1 MRLQAVEVAR
11 WLRRRV
17 ENVAVALLSV
27 MFATFILQIFF
38 RYVLNNPVGWSEEV
52 IITTWLW
59 SVLWGAAFVLRE
71 SEEIRFDIIYSNIGE
86 GARRVFTAV
95 SGLALIVLYGISL
108 PGAYS
113 YVSFMRVERSAYL
126 QVPISWLYSVYVIFA
141 VACVGRYCWLVYQA
155 VRGARSP
162 ATDPAQLVD
171 SSVPVSPFAL
181 CIVTIVFLGTLGLPI
196 GHSMIAASILYLLL
210 SGLDLGT
217 VAEQILHELFNSYVL
232 LAIPLFI
239 LAADLMNI
247 GSLTD
252 RLLQFCLVLVGR
264 FRGGLGHV
272 NVVANMIFA
281 GMSGSAIAD
290 AVGVG
295 RIIIGMMTKDGR
307 YPVAYAGAITA
318 SAAIIG
324 PIIPPSIPMVLYAL
338 ISDTSIGY
346 LFLGGFVP
354 EIMLGVAFMTM
365 NSVIARRRNYPV
377 EPPVPLRKVPRI
389 TLRAFPALMLPVIL
403 LFGIYGGVMTPTEG
417 AAAAAFYALFA
428 STVLYRAVTWNQL
441 YGAILTSGK
450 ASTSIGILIAGAL
463 VFNYVVTSENIPKS
477 LQALMSG
484 YHLSAGGFLLI
495 VNIVLLIL
503 GCLLEGSTILLVVVP
518 IFIPTAKALGID
530 LVHFGVVV
538 VVNIMIGLLTP
549 PYGLLLFVL
558 ANMTKQPLTA
568 IVREAAPFI
577 FTAIVLLAFITVV
590 PESILW
596 LPRLMGY
603 KG

>member
-1 MRLQAVEVAR
+1 M
-11 WLRRRV
+11 
-17 ENVAVALLSV
+17 
-27 MFATFILQIFF
+27 M
-38 RYVLNNPVGWSEEV
+38 
-52 IITTWLW
+52 
-59 SVLWGAAFVLRE
+59 
-71 SEEIRFDIIYSNIGE
+71 
-86 GARRVFTAV
+86 
-95 SGLALIVLYGISL
+95 
-108 PGAYS
+108 
-113 YVSFMRVERSAYL
+113 
-126 QVPISWLYSVYVIFA
+126 
-141 VACVGRYCWLVYQA
+141 
-155 VRGARSP
+155 
-162 ATDPAQLVD
+162 
-171 SSVPVSPFAL
+171 VSPFAL
-181 CIVTIVFLGTLGLPI
+181 CIVTIVFLGALGLPI
-196 GHSMIAASILYLLL
+196 GHSMIVASIFYLLL

-217 VAEQILHELFNSYVL
+217 AAEQILNGLFNSYVL

-290 AVGVG
+290 AVGIG

-307 YPVAYAGAITA
+307 YPVAYAAAITA

-324 PIIPPSIPMVLYAL
+324 PIIPPSIPMVVYAL
-338 ISDTSIGY
+338 VSDTSIGY

-354 EIMLGVAFMTM
+354 GIMLGIAFMVM
-365 NSVIARRRNYPV
+365 NSIIARRRNYPV
-377 EPPVPLRKVPRI
+377 EAPVPLRDVPRI
-389 TLRAFPALMLPVIL
+389 TLRAFPALLLPVIL

-428 STVLYRAVTWNQL
+428 STVLYRAVTWKQL
-441 YGAILTSGK
+441 YAAILTSGK
-450 ASTSIGILIAGAL
+450 ATTSIGMLIAGAL
-463 VFNYVVTSENIPKS
+463 IFNYVVTIENIPTS
-477 LQALMSG
+477 LANFMHGMSF
-484 YHLSAGGFLLI
+484 SAGSFLLV
-495 VNIVLLIL
+495 VNIILLIL
-503 GCLLEGSTILLVVVP
+503 GCLLEGTTILLVIVP

-558 ANMTKQPLTA
+558 ANMTKQPLGA

-577 FTAIVLLAFITVV
+577 FAAILVLAVITWV

>member
-1 MRLQAVEVAR
+1 M
-11 WLRRRV
+11 
-17 ENVAVALLSV
+17 
-27 MFATFILQIFF
+27 
-38 RYVLNNPVGWSEEV
+38 
-52 IITTWLW
+52 
-59 SVLWGAAFVLRE
+59 
-71 SEEIRFDIIYSNIGE
+71 
-86 GARRVFTAV
+86 
-95 SGLALIVLYGISL
+95 
-108 PGAYS
+108 
-113 YVSFMRVERSAYL
+113 
-126 QVPISWLYSVYVIFA
+126 
-141 VACVGRYCWLVYQA
+141 
-155 VRGARSP
+155 
-162 ATDPAQLVD
+162 
-171 SSVPVSPFAL
+171 PVSPFAL
-181 CIVTIVFLGTLGLPI
+181 CIITIVVLGALGLPI
-196 GHSMIAASILYLLL
+196 GHSMIVASVFYLLL

-217 VAEQILHELFNSYVL
+217 AAEQILNGLFNSYVL

-290 AVGVG
+290 AVGIG

-354 EIMLGVAFMTM
+354 GVMLGGVFMVM
-365 NSVIARRRNYPV
+365 NSIIARRRNYPV
-377 EPPVPLRKVPRI
+377 EPPIPLGEIPKI
-389 TLRAFPALMLPVIL
+389 TMRAFPALMLPVIL

-417 AAAAAFYALFA
+417 AAAAAFYALLA
-428 STVLYRAVTWNQL
+428 STLIYRAVTWKQL
-441 YGAILTSGK
+441 YGAILTSGR
-450 ASTSIGILIAGAL
+450 ATTSIGMLIAGAL
-463 VFNYVVTSENIPKS
+463 VFNYVVTIENVPAS
-477 LQALMSG
+477 LAKVLTG
-484 YHLSAGGFLLI
+484 LHPSAGGFLLI
-495 VNIVLLIL
+495 VNILLLVL
-503 GCLLEGSTILLVVVP
+503 GCLLEGSTILLVIVP

-558 ANMTKQPLTA
+558 ANMTKQPLVA
-568 IVREAAPFI
+568 IVREAVPFI
-577 FTAIVLLAFITVV
+577 AAALMVLGVITVF
-590 PESILW
+590 PDTILW
-596 LPRLMGY
+596 LPRLIGY

>member
-1 MRLQAVEVAR
+1 MTL
-11 WLRRRV
+11 
-17 ENVAVALLSV
+17 
-27 MFATFILQIFF
+27 
-38 RYVLNNPVGWSEEV
+38 
-52 IITTWLW
+52 
-59 SVLWGAAFVLRE
+59 
-71 SEEIRFDIIYSNIGE
+71 
-86 GARRVFTAV
+86 
-95 SGLALIVLYGISL
+95 
-108 PGAYS
+108 
-113 YVSFMRVERSAYL
+113 
-126 QVPISWLYSVYVIFA
+126 
-141 VACVGRYCWLVYQA
+141 
-155 VRGARSP
+155 
-162 ATDPAQLVD
+162 
-171 SSVPVSPFAL
+171 SPFAL
-181 CIVTIVFLGTLGLPI
+181 CIIAIVALGAIGLPI
-196 GHSMIAASILYLLL
+196 GHSMIVASIFYLLL

-217 VAEQILHELFNSYVL
+217 AAEQILNGLFNSYVL

-290 AVGVG
+290 AVGIG
-295 RIIIGMMTKDGR
+295 RIIIGMMTKEGR

-354 EIMLGVAFMTM
+354 GIMLGLGFMIM
-365 NSVIARRRNYPV
+365 NSFIARRRNYPV
-377 EPPVPLRKVPRI
+377 EPPIPMREIPKI

-417 AAAAAFYALFA
+417 AAAAAFYALLA
-428 STVLYRAVTWNQL
+428 STVLYRAVSWKQL
-441 YGAILTSGK
+441 YEAILSSGR
-450 ASTSIGILIAGAL
+450 ATTSIGMLIAGAL
-463 VFNYVVTSENIPKS
+463 VFNYVVTIENIPAS
-477 LQALMSG
+477 LAKLLAGYQMS
-484 YHLSAGGFLLI
+484 AVGFLLVTNGI
-495 VNIVLLIL
+495 LLVL
-503 GCLLEGSTILLVVVP
+503 GCLLEGSTILLVIVP
-518 IFIPTAKALGID
+518 IFIPTARALGID

-558 ANMTKQPLTA
+558 ANMTRQPLGA
-568 IVREAAPFI
+568 IVREAMPFI
-577 FTAIVLLAFITVV
+577 AAALLVLLIITLF
-590 PESILW
+590 PDTILW
-596 LPRLMGY
+596 LPRLIGY